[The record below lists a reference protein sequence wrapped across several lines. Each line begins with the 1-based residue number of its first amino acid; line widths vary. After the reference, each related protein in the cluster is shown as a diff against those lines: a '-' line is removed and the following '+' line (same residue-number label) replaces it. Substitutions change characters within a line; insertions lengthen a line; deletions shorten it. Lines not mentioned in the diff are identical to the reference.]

1 MKAMENNRLDV
12 VVSRLF
18 SISRSQSSKAIKQGA
33 VKVDGVII
41 TSPSFKTKES
51 SEIDYIPVAEEN
63 RLY

>member
-51 SEIDYIPVAEEN
+51 SEIDYSPVAE
-63 RLY
+63 